1 MKKFKSINYLA
12 CDVLWVQ
19 RNNVIFKNGVP
30 DVPIVSFFT
39 LRVCYGLGSGI
50 REGPCSS
57 GILLANWSSNPL
69 ECLLQSG

>member
-39 LRVCYGLGSGI
+39 LRVCYGLGSAI

-69 ECLLQSG
+69 ECL